1 MVEIFSNIRPV
12 KIVVEDLR
20 LLGLI
25 ASNFIWFSIS
35 PLRLL
40 EDDRPR
46 KPLHNASFGEFL
58 SGFWYFGRIDYRI
71 QVLDTTATHE
81 LLCGLSDLNIFHL
94 KWMIWNPKNILVAF
108 WIYQLIRTTAN
119 QAQFHSYR
127 AILGVL
133 ISWWILRIWK

>member
-1 MVEIFSNIRPV
+1 MVEIFSIIRPV

-46 KPLHNASFGEFL
+46 KPLHNVSFGDFL
-58 SGFWYFGRIDYRI
+58 SGFWYFNKIDWRI
-71 QVLDTTATHE
+71 QVLDTA
-81 LLCGLSDLNIFHL
+81 
-94 KWMIWNPKNILVAF
+94 
-108 WIYQLIRTTAN
+108 
-119 QAQFHSYR
+119 
-127 AILGVL
+127 AIDE
-133 ISWWILRIWK
+133 

>member
-1 MVEIFSNIRPV
+1 MVEIFSKIRLV

-46 KPLHNASFGEFL
+46 KPLHNVSFGDFL
-58 SGFWYFGRIDYRI
+58 SGFIDN
-71 QVLDTTATHE
+71 L
-81 LLCGLSDLNIFHL
+81 FHY
-94 KWMIWNPKNILVAF
+94 WRVHYIHILVILF
-108 WIYQLIRTTAN
+108 W
-119 QAQFHSYR
+119 
-127 AILGVL
+127 
-133 ISWWILRIWK
+133 